1 MRTGVIIRPC
11 RLNECATILN
21 LWKETEVTP
30 STSDDI
36 DVLEQLVNEN
46 SELFLVAEHN
56 GQVVGTVVGGWDG
69 WRGGIY
75 RLAVSPEYRRQG
87 IGKVLVEEVENR
99 LSARGAR
106 KISVLVEYRDVQA
119 MSFWHS
125 LSESGYERDTR
136 MVRYV
141 KTL

>member
-1 MRTGVIIRPC
+1 MKTGVTIRPC
-11 RLNECATILN
+11 RLNECAIILN

-30 STSDDI
+30 SISDDI
-36 DVLEQLVNEN
+36 DTLEMLVNEN

-56 GQVVGTVVGGWDG
+56 GQVVGSVVGGWDG

-87 IGKVLVEEVENR
+87 IGKALVQEVEHR

-106 KISVLVEYRDVQA
+106 KISVLVEYRDALA

-125 LSESGYERDTR
+125 LGASGYERDTR
-136 MVRYV
+136 MIRYV